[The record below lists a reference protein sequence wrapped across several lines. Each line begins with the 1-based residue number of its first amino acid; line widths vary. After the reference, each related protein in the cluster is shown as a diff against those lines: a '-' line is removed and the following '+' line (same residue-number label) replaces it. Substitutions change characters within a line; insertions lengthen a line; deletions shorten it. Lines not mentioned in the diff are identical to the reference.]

1 LLPIF
6 HCRSINSVF
15 IQQRFCKGFCCSV
28 NKIKRGIITLCAKQ
42 INVLVAFG
50 LPVMPVT
57 SLTICLLPVF
67 HRGSIIH
74 GTTFRALKVTSQVAT
89 TGAESA
95 VCDWFCACAQPLRRR
110 IIHRQI
116 DPRDATAV
124 SSSTFRNAETMTR
137 ERRRPTRKAR

>member
-1 LLPIF
+1 
-6 HCRSINSVF
+6 
-15 IQQRFCKGFCCSV
+15 
-28 NKIKRGIITLCAKQ
+28 LCAKQ

-95 VCDWFCACAQPLRRR
+95 VCDWFCGCAQPLRRR
-110 IIHRQI
+110 VIHRQI

-137 ERRRPTRKAR
+137 YAGGLHGKLVERRETMTWLMTARGDECAQLRLSPSSAGR